1 MACFFVREFTNGF
14 GHDMNSNAWVLPDQI
29 SDVLPRQARS
39 LEALRRGLLDLFKR
53 FGYELVIPPL
63 VEYTDALLDDE
74 DADLNLRTV
83 KWADQATGRTLAIRA
98 DMTSQVARI
107 DAHLLNREGVA
118 RLCYFGSVFHARA
131 AGLLT
136 SREPLMIGAEVYGEQ
151 GLVADAEIQS
161 LLIEALNFCQLPG
174 VRLDVSHAQIVRAI
188 IADVPALNTGAVYA
202 ALQAKDTA
210 ALRACT
216 ADVPESVRAALLAL
230 LDLYGGV
237 EVIERARAVLPNDAR
252 IAKALDDL
260 STLAALDVAG
270 VVQFDLADLTGY
282 SYHTGVTFAAYCDG
296 MPNAIARGGR
306 YDRIG
311 ERFGRARPATGFSLD
326 LREITEILPTV
337 PAKSAISAPWS
348 LDADVCAAIAALR
361 AQGEVVIQIPAGL
374 SHEEDEFVCDR
385 QLVLSGGKW
394 VVESVTAQ

>member
-1 MACFFVREFTNGF
+1 
-14 GHDMNSNAWVLPDQI
+14 MNNNAWVLPDQI

-53 FGYELVIPPL
+53 YGYELVIPPL

-74 DADLNLRTV
+74 DEDLEVRTV
-83 KWADQATGRTLAIRA
+83 KWADHVTGRTLAIRA

-107 DAHLLNREGVA
+107 DAHLLNRSGVA

-131 AGLLT
+131 VGLLT
-136 SREPLMIGAEVYGEQ
+136 SREPLVIGAEVYGAQ
-151 GLVADAEIQS
+151 GLEADAEIQC
-161 LLIEALNFCQLPG
+161 LLIEALKFCQLPG
-174 VRLDVSHAQIVRAI
+174 VRVDVSHAQIVRALLS
-188 IADVPALNTGAVYA
+188 DVVNDVAVKNTAPVYA

-210 ALRACT
+210 ALRECT
-216 ADVPESVRAALLAL
+216 ADFAPAVRDALLAL

-237 EVIERARAVLPNDAR
+237 EVIERARTVLPNDAR
-252 IAKALDDL
+252 IGKALDDL
-260 STLAALDVAG
+260 HTLASLDMDG
-270 VVQFDLADLTGY
+270 LVQFDLADLTGY

-337 PAKSAISAPWS
+337 PAKSAIGAPWL
-348 LDADVCAAIAALR
+348 LDADLRRAVDDLR
-361 AQGEVVIQIPAGL
+361 AQGEVVIQLPSDVA
-374 SHEEDEFVCDR
+374 HEEDEFICDR
-385 QLVLSGGKW
+385 VLVQDGGKW
-394 VVESVTAQ
+394 VVQKTKG

>member
-1 MACFFVREFTNGF
+1 
-14 GHDMNSNAWVLPDQI
+14 MNTNAWVLPDQI

-74 DADLNLRTV
+74 DEDLELRTV
-83 KWADQATGRTLAIRA
+83 KWADHATGRTLAIRA

-107 DAHLLNREGVA
+107 DAHLLNRQGVA

-131 AGLLT
+131 VGLLT
-136 SREPLMIGAEVYGEQ
+136 SREPLMIGAEVYGQQ
-151 GLVADAEIQS
+151 GLEADAEIQT
-161 LLIEALNFCQLPG
+161 LLIEALKFCQLPG
-174 VRLDVSHAQIVRAI
+174 VRVDVSHAQIVRALLV
-188 IADVPALNTGAVYA
+188 DVPVKSNAPVYA

-210 ALRACT
+210 ALRECT
-216 ADVPESVRAALLAL
+216 AGFPETVRAALLAL

-237 EVIERARAVLPNDAR
+237 EVLERARAVLPKDAR
-252 IAKALDDL
+252 ILSALNDL
-260 STLAALDVAG
+260 QTLASLDAAG

-337 PAKSAISAPWS
+337 PAKPAISAPWV
-348 LDADVCAAIAALR
+348 LDEDLRRAIDALR
-361 AQGEVVIQIPAGL
+361 AQGEVVIQLPVGVA
-374 SHEEDEFVCDR
+374 HEEDEFICDR
-385 QLVLSGGKW
+385 VLVHDAGKW
-394 VVESVTAQ
+394 VVQLNA